1 MTSSRKLTTRCCVLE
16 SCVRF
21 FILHLC
27 HVSQIFSRRR
37 RFMTLKDD
45 VSRFLRVFCVTSS
58 LIKKTDVDHLFL
70 KFHQCFQVFSDLS
83 VLNSRVCSRD
93 VCVNIKALPC
103 VGLNT
108 SETSFN
114 KLFSSQKS
122 RWMQITITVATADA
136 FIPSLLMG
144 PRQGAF
150 EF

>member
-1 MTSSRKLTTRCCVLE
+1 MCS
-16 SCVRF
+16 
-21 FILHLC
+21 ILHPSSLSC
-27 HVSQIFSRRR
+27 LTNFLSSSPVHDTERR
-37 RFMTLKDD
+37 RFEIPE
-45 VSRFLRVFCVTSS
+45 SFLRDLVVD
-58 LIKKTDVDHLFL
+58 KKTDVDHLFL
-70 KFHQCFQVFSDLS
+70 KFHQCFEVFSDLS

-93 VCVNIKALPC
+93 VCVNIKALPR

-108 SETSFN
+108 SETSIN